1 MYRSF
6 AIPFICRSQATDAEL
21 EQARKP
27 NEVGERKVLRLQ
39 SSFESILDLDYDFV
53 KQVWTMY
60 ELIFDFDF
68 WVFGFRISSEVI
80 PTPVRSLPERTPEN
94 GGQVPIG
101 GMTKRQAWCINS
113 LFDQKS
119 NRVFFHPE
127 LSPLCH
133 PGSSTCAELQKL
145 A

>member
-68 WVFGFRISSEVI
+68 WVFGFRISS
-80 PTPVRSLPERTPEN
+80 
-94 GGQVPIG
+94 
-101 GMTKRQAWCINS
+101 
-113 LFDQKS
+113 
-119 NRVFFHPE
+119 
-127 LSPLCH
+127 
-133 PGSSTCAELQKL
+133 
-145 A
+145 